1 MAITTLEEYLRE
13 FSVEIGD
20 RILTSFP
27 ALHAP
32 GDPVSPILGKLLRK
46 PFAAQEVAIAGAVA
60 RLRQANSV
68 ACIAEMGTG
77 KTLMAMSIAHV
88 FAAGRP
94 YGCLFVVPPQ
104 LLQKTA
110 REILQ
115 TIPGARVYVIDSL
128 RSQRPGQAGPH
139 GVNEFR
145 LRNGRIIRDG
155 VHTTLT
161 EMRLRGK
168 HKSAWDRWVAE
179 HGPGPHYVICGRDRA
194 KLGAFWRPSFQVAR
208 CGNHNGA
215 IVNPDSGRPI
225 VFDDERLLRDDFDR
239 QERFAE
245 TLESVALCGGEKT
258 KPRRPLYSPL
268 WQVDG
273 SRIRR
278 YAPIE
283 FIGRYLPH
291 FFKFG
296 IADEVHEAK
305 AADTAQ
311 GNALGTL
318 AAAVDKMIVLT
329 GTLTGGMAS
338 DVFNVL
344 YRIDPKMMVS
354 QGYEYGEAGI
364 RSFTETY
371 GVLETITTIEP
382 QENAC
387 SKAKITRRVKERPGA
402 SPLLFARFLMDLG
415 AFVSLEDIS
424 ANLPPYTEEVI
435 SVPMDKPLAE
445 AYEQLEQ
452 DIAAALQEHRGNS
465 SVISTAL
472 NALLLYPDRPFSMGQ
487 LWGVAYDEETKRRER
502 FLIADPPDLDESV
515 VYTKERRLVEL
526 VQSEV
531 QNRRGVQVYATY
543 TQKRDVTRRIESIL
557 SSAGI
562 KAAVLTTQTPP
573 EEREAWYERQL
584 KAGVQ
589 VFIAHPR
596 LVQTGLD
603 YVEYGGC
610 RGSFFLKQV
619 IRFPRRVRL
628 RPSLAFGLCGSRSP
642 HGLPASRSE
651 REQLRE
657 PARLLLRSGLVERR
671 RPPAASCR
679 RRRSVTCARR
689 GEPRGN
695 MPHRNTQTAHDGKIP
710 CLQIFPGRAV
720 CAIRNGG
727 ASDSA
732 ACARLRVRQRH
743 CRDRRSRRRTIER
756 AQSLPRGHRILP
768 QHLLA

>member
-60 RLRQANSV
+60 RLREANSV

-88 FAAGRP
+88 FAAGHP
-94 YGCLFVVPPQ
+94 YACLFVVPPQ

-128 RSQRPGQAGPH
+128 RSQRPGQAGPR

-344 YRIDPKMMVS
+344 YRIDPKRMVS
-354 QGYEYGEAGI
+354 QGYEYGDAGI

-387 SKAKITRRVKERPGA
+387 SKAKVTRRVKERPGA

-424 ANLPPYTEEVI
+424 ANLPPYTEEVV
-435 SVPMDKPLAE
+435 SVAMDRPLAE
-445 AYEQLEQ
+445 AYEKLEQ

-487 LWGVAYDEETKRRER
+487 LWGVAYDEETKQRER
-502 FLIADPPDLDESV
+502 FLIADPPDLDESI
-515 VYTKERRLVEL
+515 VYAKERRLVEL

-557 SSAGI
+557 RSAGI

-589 VFIAHPR
+589 VFIGHPR

-603 YVEYGGC
+603 LMFCPAIIWYETGY
-610 RGSFFLKQV
+610 STFT
-619 IRFPRRVRL
+619 L
-628 RPSLAFGLCGSRSP
+628 RQ
-642 HGLPASRSE
+642 ASRRSWRIGQTKPVTVRFLCYENTAQVGCLRLMGRKLLVSMALEGKFSE
-651 REQLRE
+651 
-657 PARLLLRSGLVERR
+657 SGLQSMDDGADVL
-671 RPPAASCR
+671 
-679 RRRSVTCARR
+679 TTLARELVMNQ
-689 GEPRGN
+689 GVGQSADEVWKALQAQQPQ
-695 MPHRNTQTAHDGKIP
+695 TQTAAIATELETVSAAP
-710 CLQIFPGRAV
+710 LVSAPRTTSSLIFGGDLPLAPGRRKVA
-720 CAIRNGG
+720 AEPS
-727 ASDSA
+727 SDQ
-732 ACARLRVRQRH
+732 L
-743 CRDRRSRRRTIER
+743 
-756 AQSLPRGHRILP
+756 SLF
-768 QHLLA
+768 

>member
-1 MAITTLEEYLRE
+1 MPITTLEEYLRE

-20 RILTSFP
+20 RILTTFP

-60 RLRQANSV
+60 RLREANSV

-115 TIPGARVYVIDSL
+115 TISGARVYVIDSL
-128 RSQRPGQAGPH
+128 RSHRPGQAGPH

-145 LRNGRIIRDG
+145 FRNGRIIRDG

-273 SRIRR
+273 SGIRR

-344 YRIDPKMMVS
+344 YRIDPKRMVS
-354 QGYEYGEAGI
+354 QGYEYGDAGI

-424 ANLPPYTEEVI
+424 ANLPPYTEEVV

-445 AYEQLEQ
+445 AYEKLEQ
-452 DIAAALQEHRGNS
+452 DIAAALQEYRGNS

-487 LWGVAYDEETKRRER
+487 LWGVAYDEETKQRER
-502 FLIADPPDLDESV
+502 FLIADPPDLDESI
-515 VYTKERRLVEL
+515 VYAKERRLVEL

-531 QNRRGVQVYATY
+531 QHRRGVQVYATY

-557 SSAGI
+557 NNAGI

-589 VFIAHPR
+589 VFISHPR

-603 YVEYGGC
+603 LMFCPAIIWYETGY
-610 RGSFFLKQV
+610 STFT
-619 IRFPRRVRL
+619 L
-628 RPSLAFGLCGSRSP
+628 RQ
-642 HGLPASRSE
+642 ASRRSWRIGQTKPVTVRFLCYENTAQVGCLRLMGRKLLVSMALEGKFSE
-651 REQLRE
+651 
-657 PARLLLRSGLVERR
+657 SGLQSMDDGADVL
-671 RPPAASCR
+671 
-679 RRRSVTCARR
+679 TTLARELVMNQ
-689 GEPRGN
+689 GVGQSADEVWKALQAQQPQ
-695 MPHRNTQTAHDGKIP
+695 TQTAAIATEPEPLPEAPLVSVPRAASSLMFGRDLP
-710 CLQIFPGRAV
+710 LAPGRRKVA
-720 CAIRNGG
+720 AEPS
-727 ASDSA
+727 SDQ
-732 ACARLRVRQRH
+732 L
-743 CRDRRSRRRTIER
+743 
-756 AQSLPRGHRILP
+756 SLF
-768 QHLLA
+768 

>member
-1 MAITTLEEYLRE
+1 M
-13 FSVEIGD
+13 
-20 RILTSFP
+20 
-27 ALHAP
+27 
-32 GDPVSPILGKLLRK
+32 
-46 PFAAQEVAIAGAVA
+46 
-60 RLRQANSV
+60 

-94 YGCLFVVPPQ
+94 YACLFVVPPQ

-344 YRIDPKMMVS
+344 YRIDPKRMVS

-445 AYEQLEQ
+445 AYEELEQ

-502 FLIADPPDLDESV
+502 FLIADPPDLDESI
-515 VYTKERRLVEL
+515 VYAKERRLVEL

-557 SSAGI
+557 SQRRHQGSGAHYTDTAGGKRGLVRAPAQGRRTGVYWSSPACSDWARLCGI
-562 KAAVLTTQTPP
+562 WRLSRIVLFETSCSVS
-573 EEREAWYERQL
+573 
-584 KAGVQ
+584 KAGQ
-589 VFIAHPR
+589 V
-596 LVQTGLD
+596 
-603 YVEYGGC
+603 
-610 RGSFFLKQV
+610 K
-619 IRFPRRVRL
+619 
-628 RPSLAFGLCGSRSP
+628 AF
-642 HGLPASRSE
+642 
-651 REQLRE
+651 
-657 PARLLLRSGLVERR
+657 
-671 RPPAASCR
+671 
-679 RRRSVTCARR
+679 
-689 GEPRGN
+689 
-695 MPHRNTQTAHDGKIP
+695 
-710 CLQIFPGRAV
+710 
-720 CAIRNGG
+720 
-727 ASDSA
+727 
-732 ACARLRVRQRH
+732 ARLRTLWITVASRITGQPFRARAASRTSAATSSIWPRGKEKASF
-743 CRDRRSRRRTIER
+743 CILSAKATRDLRSPWRTTREYASQEYANNSRWQNSVSTNLSWPRRTCN
-756 AQSLPRGHRILP
+756 P
-768 QHLLA
+768 

>member
-60 RLRQANSV
+60 RLREANSV

-128 RSQRPGQAGPH
+128 RSKRPGQAGPH

-194 KLGAFWRPSFQVAR
+194 KLGAFWRPSFQIAR

-344 YRIDPKMMVS
+344 YRIDPKRMVS

-445 AYEQLEQ
+445 AYEELEQ

-502 FLIADPPDLDESV
+502 FLIADPPDLDESI
-515 VYTKERRLVEL
+515 VYAKERRLVEL

-589 VFIAHPR
+589 VFIGHPR

-603 YVEYGGC
+603 LMFCPAIIWYETGYSTFTLRQASRRSWRIGQTKPVTVRFLCYENTAQVGC
-610 RGSFFLKQV
+610 LRLMGRKLLVSMALEGKFSESGLQSMDDGADVLTTLARELVMNQGVGQSADDVWKALQAQQPQTQMAAIATEPEPLLAAPV
-619 IRFPRRVRL
+619 VSVPRAPSSLMFGRDVPLAPGR
-628 RPSLAFGLCGSRSP
+628 RKVAAEPSLD
-642 HGLPASRSE
+642 
-651 REQLRE
+651 QL
-657 PARLLLRSGLVERR
+657 
-671 RPPAASCR
+671 
-679 RRRSVTCARR
+679 
-689 GEPRGN
+689 
-695 MPHRNTQTAHDGKIP
+695 
-710 CLQIFPGRAV
+710 
-720 CAIRNGG
+720 
-727 ASDSA
+727 
-732 ACARLRVRQRH
+732 
-743 CRDRRSRRRTIER
+743 
-756 AQSLPRGHRILP
+756 SLF
-768 QHLLA
+768 

>member
-20 RILTSFP
+20 RILTAFP

-46 PFAAQEVAIAGAVA
+46 PFAAQQVAIAGSVA

-88 FAAGRP
+88 FASGRP
-94 YGCLFVVPPQ
+94 YACLFVVPPQ

-128 RSQRPGQAGPH
+128 RSQRPGQSGPQ
-139 GVNEFR
+139 GVNELR
-145 LRNGRIIRDG
+145 LRSGRIVRDG

-161 EMRLRGK
+161 DMRLRGK

-194 KLGAFWRPSFQVAR
+194 KLGAFWRPSFQIAR
-208 CGNHNGA
+208 CGNYNGA
-215 IVNPDSGRPI
+215 VVNPDSGRPV
-225 VFDDERLLRDDFDR
+225 VFDDERLLREDFNR

-245 TLESVALCGGEKT
+245 TLESIALCGGEKS
-258 KPRRPLYSPL
+258 KPRRALYSPL
-268 WQVDG
+268 WQVDA

-283 FIGRYLPH
+283 FIGRYLPG

-318 AAAVDKMIVLT
+318 AAAVEKTIVLT

-344 YRIDPKMMVS
+344 YRIDPKRMVS

-364 RSFTETY
+364 RNFTETY

-387 SKAKITRRVKERPGA
+387 SKAKVTRRVKERPGA

-424 ANLPPYTEEVI
+424 ANLPPYTEEVV
-435 SVPMDKPLAE
+435 SVPMDQPLAD
-445 AYEQLEQ
+445 AYAELEE

-472 NALLLYPDRPFSMGQ
+472 NALLLYPDRPFSIGQ

-502 FLIADPPDLDESV
+502 FLIAEPADLPESV
-515 VYTKERRLVEL
+515 IYAKERKLVDL
-526 VQSEV
+526 VQAEV

-543 TQKRDVTRRIESIL
+543 TQKRDVTRRIESVL
-557 SSAGI
+557 SKAGVR
-562 KAAVLTTQTPP
+562 AAILTTQTPP

-584 KAGVQ
+584 RAGVQ
-589 VFIAHPR
+589 VFISHPR

-603 YVEYGGC
+603 LMFCPAIIWYQTGY
-610 RGSFFLKQV
+610 STFT
-619 IRFPRRVRL
+619 L
-628 RPSLAFGLCGSRSP
+628 RQ
-642 HGLPASRSE
+642 ASRRSWRIGQTKPVTVRFLCYE
-651 REQLRE
+651 NTAQVGCLRLMGRKLLVSMALEGKFSDSGLQSMDDGADLLTTLARELVMNQGVGQSADEVWKALQAQQPQNQTPGMVTEPEPAPEALPVSGPRSASALTFGQDVPLAPTRRKPAPEPSSEQL
-657 PARLLLRSGLVERR
+657 
-671 RPPAASCR
+671 
-679 RRRSVTCARR
+679 
-689 GEPRGN
+689 
-695 MPHRNTQTAHDGKIP
+695 
-710 CLQIFPGRAV
+710 
-720 CAIRNGG
+720 
-727 ASDSA
+727 
-732 ACARLRVRQRH
+732 
-743 CRDRRSRRRTIER
+743 
-756 AQSLPRGHRILP
+756 SLF
-768 QHLLA
+768 

>member
-60 RLRQANSV
+60 RLRQADSV

-115 TIPGARVYVIDSL
+115 TIPGAKVYVIDSL
-128 RSQRPGQAGPH
+128 RSKRPGQAGPH

-179 HGPGPHYVICGRDRA
+179 HGAGPHYVICGRDRA
-194 KLGAFWRPSFQVAR
+194 KLGAFWRPSFQIAR

-344 YRIDPKMMVS
+344 YRIDPKRMVS
-354 QGYEYGEAGI
+354 EGYEYGEAGI

-445 AYEQLEQ
+445 AYEELEQ

-487 LWGVAYDEETKRRER
+487 LWGVAYDEETKLRER

-515 VYTKERRLVEL
+515 VYAKERRLVEL

-589 VFIAHPR
+589 VFIGHPR

-603 YVEYGGC
+603 LMFCPAIIWYETGY
-610 RGSFFLKQV
+610 STFT
-619 IRFPRRVRL
+619 L
-628 RPSLAFGLCGSRSP
+628 RQ
-642 HGLPASRSE
+642 ASRRSWRIGQTKPVTVRFLCYENTAQVGCLRLMGRKLLVSMALEGKFSE
-651 REQLRE
+651 
-657 PARLLLRSGLVERR
+657 SGLQSMDDGADVL
-671 RPPAASCR
+671 
-679 RRRSVTCARR
+679 TTLARELVMNQ
-689 GEPRGN
+689 GVGQSADEVWKALQAQQPQ
-695 MPHRNTQTAHDGKIP
+695 TQTAAIATEPEPLPEAPLVSVPRAASSLMFGRDLP
-710 CLQIFPGRAV
+710 LAPGRRKVA
-720 CAIRNGG
+720 AEPS
-727 ASDSA
+727 SDQ
-732 ACARLRVRQRH
+732 L
-743 CRDRRSRRRTIER
+743 
-756 AQSLPRGHRILP
+756 SLF
-768 QHLLA
+768 

>member
-1 MAITTLEEYLRE
+1 MAIATLEEYLRE

-20 RILTSFP
+20 RILTNFP

-32 GDPVSPILGKLLRK
+32 GEPVSPILGKLLRK
-46 PFAAQEVAIAGAVA
+46 PFAAQEIAIAGAVE

-68 ACIAEMGTG
+68 AIIAEMGTG
-77 KTLMAMSIAHV
+77 KTLMAMATAHV

-94 YGCLFVVPPQ
+94 YACLFVVPPQ

-115 TIPGARVYVIDSL
+115 TIPGAKAYVIDSL
-128 RSQRPGQAGPH
+128 RSHRPGQSGPQ
-139 GVNEFR
+139 GVNELR

-161 EMRLRGK
+161 DMRLAGK
-168 HKSAWDRWVAE
+168 YKSAWDRWVAQR
-179 HGPGPHYVICGRDRA
+179 GPGPHFIICGRDRA
-194 KLGAFWRPSFQVAR
+194 KLGAFWRHSYQIAR
-208 CGNHNGA
+208 CGNHNGSV
-215 IVNPDSGRPI
+215 VNPDSGRPI
-225 VFDDERLLRDDFDR
+225 IFDDERLLRDDFGK

-245 TLESVALCGGEKT
+245 TLETVALCGERT
-258 KPRRPLYSPL
+258 KPRRPVYSPL

-291 FFKFG
+291 FFQFG

-305 AADTAQ
+305 ASDTAQ

-318 AAAVDKMIVLT
+318 AAAVDKTIVLT

-344 YRIDPKMMVS
+344 YRIDPQRMVS

-387 SKAKITRRVKERPGA
+387 SKAKVTKRVKERPGA
-402 SPLLFARFLMDLG
+402 SPLLFGRFLMDIG

-424 ANLPPYTEEVI
+424 ADLPPYTEEVL

-445 AYEQLEQ
+445 AYESLEEQ
-452 DIAAALQEHRGNS
+452 ISEALRAHRGNS
-465 SVISTAL
+465 SVVSTAL
-472 NALLLYPDRPFSMGQ
+472 NALLLYPDRPFSIGP

-502 FLIADPPDLDESV
+502 FLIAEPQDLDESV
-515 VYTKERRLVEL
+515 LYAKERKLVEL
-526 VQSEV
+526 VQAEAQS
-531 QNRRGVQVYATY
+531 RRGVQIFATY
-543 TQKRDVTRRIESIL
+543 TQKRDVTRRIESVL
-557 SSAGI
+557 SRAGI
-562 KAAVLTTQTPP
+562 KAAILTTQTPP
-573 EEREAWYERQL
+573 EDREAWYERQL
-584 KAGVQ
+584 KSGVQ
-589 VFIAHPR
+589 VFIGHPR

-603 YVEYGGC
+603 LIFCPSIIWYQTGYSTFTLRQASRRSWRIGQTKPVSVRFLCYENTAQVGCLRLMGRKLLVSMALEGKFSDSGLQAMDDGADVLTTLARELVMHQGVGQSADEIWRALQAERPQQPQPQSTFEVLPEPVVEPTPISVPRPAPTLIFG
-610 RGSFFLKQV
+610 QDAPAPM
-619 IRFPRRVRL
+619 PRRRGIAA
-628 RPSLAFGLCGSRSP
+628 PTSDQ
-642 HGLPASRSE
+642 LP
-651 REQLRE
+651 L
-657 PARLLLRSGLVERR
+657 
-671 RPPAASCR
+671 
-679 RRRSVTCARR
+679 
-689 GEPRGN
+689 
-695 MPHRNTQTAHDGKIP
+695 
-710 CLQIFPGRAV
+710 F
-720 CAIRNGG
+720 
-727 ASDSA
+727 
-732 ACARLRVRQRH
+732 
-743 CRDRRSRRRTIER
+743 
-756 AQSLPRGHRILP
+756 
-768 QHLLA
+768 

>member
-1 MAITTLEEYLRE
+1 
-13 FSVEIGD
+13 
-20 RILTSFP
+20 
-27 ALHAP
+27 
-32 GDPVSPILGKLLRK
+32 
-46 PFAAQEVAIAGAVA
+46 
-60 RLRQANSV
+60 
-68 ACIAEMGTG
+68 
-77 KTLMAMSIAHV
+77 
-88 FAAGRP
+88 
-94 YGCLFVVPPQ
+94 
-104 LLQKTA
+104 
-110 REILQ
+110 
-115 TIPGARVYVIDSL
+115 
-128 RSQRPGQAGPH
+128 
-139 GVNEFR
+139 
-145 LRNGRIIRDG
+145 
-155 VHTTLT
+155 
-161 EMRLRGK
+161 
-168 HKSAWDRWVAE
+168 
-179 HGPGPHYVICGRDRA
+179 
-194 KLGAFWRPSFQVAR
+194 
-208 CGNHNGA
+208 
-215 IVNPDSGRPI
+215 
-225 VFDDERLLRDDFDR
+225 
-239 QERFAE
+239 
-245 TLESVALCGGEKT
+245 
-258 KPRRPLYSPL
+258 LYSPL

-344 YRIDPKMMVS
+344 YRIDPKRMVS

-445 AYEQLEQ
+445 AYEELEK

-502 FLIADPPDLDESV
+502 FLIADPPDLDESI
-515 VYTKERRLVEL
+515 VYAKERRLVEL

-557 SSAGI
+557 SQAGI

-589 VFIAHPR
+589 VFIGHPR

-603 YVEYGGC
+603 LMFCPAIIWYETGYSTFTLRQASRRSWRIGQTKPVTVRFLCYENTAQVGC
-610 RGSFFLKQV
+610 L
-619 IRFPRRVRL
+619 RL
-628 RPSLAFGLCGSRSP
+628 MGRKLLVSMALEGKFSESGLQSMDDGADVLTTLARELVMNQGVGQSADDVWKALQAQQP
-642 HGLPASRSE
+642 QTQMAAIATEPEPLPAVPLVSVPRSASTLMFG
-651 REQLRE
+651 RDVPPT
-657 PARLLLRSGLVERR
+657 PARRKV
-671 RPPAASCR
+671 AA
-679 RRRSVTCARR
+679 
-689 GEPRGN
+689 EPS
-695 MPHRNTQTAHDGKIP
+695 TDQ
-710 CLQIFPGRAV
+710 L
-720 CAIRNGG
+720 
-727 ASDSA
+727 
-732 ACARLRVRQRH
+732 
-743 CRDRRSRRRTIER
+743 
-756 AQSLPRGHRILP
+756 SLF
-768 QHLLA
+768 